1 MPTMHPSPE
10 PRVPEKISS
19 QESPLS
25 PEWTHAIT
33 ILMGHPLSS
42 EPGKHIKNWIIYH
55 RIHKYTMF
63 ALKWNPTQFKLDIH
77 LQMYQETDGS
87 LAYLKGHTV
96 RKLVSLM
103 KYMSLL
109 IRQDRPDAQKHNPLY
124 FISGNQLFKLTA
136 HDMKSALV
144 NEKLENHGSQK
155 YYSKRVKVINPK
167 PTNTLIKVPTA
178 IQISGNN
185 PNDNIITVPTII
197 QTSIIKKGMKPVD
210 PPQNV
215 ATSHLENPI
224 STTTNLDEACPLDTS
239 CDHLLHLDLPSL
251 SPELQYNSSVDS
263 DEIMFLPESEGQL
276 DHTKH
281 SPTDLF
287 SEHHD
292 YELFLLQKE
301 FDAPNDNPNHYDIH
315 TCENQDD
322 ILIHATYLSNIFAL
336 PQFMAQ
342 HTCEDQEPTDEPIAV
357 PTASQAS
364 CDHTLKPK
372 CAHNPID
379 IPVQWFK
386 FIHPI
391 HKPRMT
397 KTPFQIAVHK
407 AYSPIAS
414 MNYKWTINLHDGYP
428 LFQVMKQEGY
438 ITPSLHIPKHD
449 LSSLAPPK
457 GEMKSSLSWTSSTLC
472 FGEPTLGKLNQVKL
486 LCSISS
492 RTLWDPMLAKS
503 NQETELCITKHI
515 PLCESAGHT
524 EIPFPIPRSSSETN
538 RVSNNHSS
546 LVTTPISRM
555 ILGKLKIEVTK
566 VLTHNSGKNG
576 KHFYWE
582 NWHNTTKNGE
592 NSECSSI
599 LVTKNLMHHAGRN
612 GEHHCVPFNLN
623 NTSCGFMLKEVDW
636 GGKHPMNS
644 LVDWHRHETYPTGHN
659 ISEVDRGALHDSSFF
674 LFLVNIDYDAKPK
687 DFLPQELC
695 RGLPERTSSTTLR
708 SLNYIK
714 GKWVHPLELQKG
726 PSRLNHQLDQ
736 QRDPTS
742 SPYPQHES
750 SYNLLNQWDPGEKSL
765 LPQLFR
771 KATASKIIYF
781 LWIQS
786 EYNLSCMLSKH
797 WEFLKILQV
806 IQNLLKATASK
817 IIYFLWIQSEYNL
830 SCMLSK
836 H

>member
-1 MPTMHPSPE
+1 MPTMHPSAE
-10 PRVPEKISS
+10 PLVPDKIPS

-33 ILMGHPLSS
+33 TLMGHPLSS
-42 EPGKHIKNWIIYH
+42 EPGKHIKKWIIYH

-109 IRQDRPDAQKHNPLY
+109 IRQDRPDAQKHNLLY
-124 FISGNQLFKLTA
+124 FISGNQLCRLTA
-136 HDMKSALV
+136 HNMKSALI
-144 NEKLENHGSQK
+144 NEKLENHGSQTTS
-155 YYSKRVKVINPK
+155 SKRIKVVNPK
-167 PTNTLIKVPTA
+167 PTDTPINVPTA
-178 IQISGNN
+178 IN
-185 PNDNIITVPTII
+185 PNETPITVPTTI
-197 QTSIIKKGMKPVD
+197 QTSVIKKFIKPVD
-210 PPQNV
+210 PLQNV
-215 ATSHLENPI
+215 ATSHLRDPI
-224 STTTNLDEACPLDTS
+224 STTTNLDEVSPLDTS
-239 CDHLLHLDLPSL
+239 CDHLLHFDSPCL
-251 SPELQYNSSVDS
+251 SSELQDNSSVDS
-263 DEIMFLPESEGQL
+263 VEIEFLPESEGQL
-276 DHTKH
+276 DHTNIT
-281 SPTDLF
+281 PTDVF

-301 FDAPNDNPNHYDIH
+301 FDAPNDNLNHYSFH

-322 ILIHATYLSNIFAL
+322 ILIHATNLSNIFAL
-336 PQFMAQ
+336 PEFMAQ
-342 HTCEDQEPTDEPIAV
+342 HTCEDQEPTDDPIAV

-372 CAHNPID
+372 CANNPID
-379 IPVQWFK
+379 IPVKLFK

-391 HKPRMT
+391 PKVRMT
-397 KTPFQIAVHK
+397 KTPFQNAVHV

-457 GEMKSSLSWTSSTLC
+457 GEMKSSFSWTSSTLC
-472 FGEPTLGKLNQVKL
+472 FGEPTLGKRNQVKL

-492 RTLWDPMLAKS
+492 RTLWDPTLAKS
-503 NQETELCITKHI
+503 NQESKLCITKHI
-515 PLCESAGHT
+515 PLCDSVGHT
-524 EIPFPIPRSSSETN
+524 GIPFPTPRSSSETN
-538 RVSNNHSS
+538 RVSNSHSS
-546 LVTTPISRM
+546 LVTTPSSRM
-555 ILGKLKIEVTK
+555 ILGKPKIEVTK
-566 VLTHNSGKNG
+566 VLTHTNGKNG
-576 KHFYWE
+576 EHFYGE

-592 NSECSSI
+592 NSDCNSI
-599 LVTKNLMHHAGRN
+599 LVTKKLMHHAGRN
-612 GEHHCVPFNLN
+612 GEHSCVPFNLN
-623 NTSCGFMLKEVDW
+623 NTS
-636 GGKHPMNS
+636 GG
-644 LVDWHRHETYPTGHN
+644 LN
-659 ISEVDRGALHDSSFF
+659 ISEVDWGDHDPSINNMNEILLSVVDWGAFHVSRFF

-687 DFLPQELC
+687 DFFTQELWG
-695 RGLPERTSSTTLR
+695 GLPERTSSTTHR
-708 SLNYIK
+708 RLNHVE
-714 GKWVHPLELQKG
+714 GKVVHHLELQQG
-726 PSRLNHQLDQ
+726 PSRLDHQLDQ

-742 SPYPQHES
+742 SPCPQHES

-786 EYNLSCMLSKH
+786 E
-797 WEFLKILQV
+797 KISV
-806 IQNLLKATASK
+806 A
-817 IIYFLWIQSEYNL
+817 
-830 SCMLSK
+830 C
-836 H
+836 

>member
-1 MPTMHPSPE
+1 MTTMHPSPE
-10 PRVPEKISS
+10 PLVPDKIPF

-42 EPGKHIKNWIIYH
+42 EPGKHIKKWIIYH

-109 IRQDRPDAQKHNPLY
+109 IRQDRPNAQKHNPLY
-124 FISGNQLFKLTA
+124 FLSGNQLFKLTA

-144 NEKLENHGSQK
+144 NEKLENHASQK
-155 YYSKRVKVINPK
+155 YSSKRVKVVKPK
-167 PTNTLIKVPTA
+167 PTYTPIKVPTA
-178 IQISGNN
+178 IQTSGNN
-185 PNDNIITVPTII
+185 PNDTPITVPTIT
-197 QTSIIKKGMKPVD
+197 QTSVMKKGIKPVD

-215 ATSHLENPI
+215 ATSHLEDPI

-239 CDHLLHLDLPSL
+239 CDHLLHLDSPSL

-263 DEIMFLPESEGQL
+263 VEIEFLPESEGQL
-276 DHTKH
+276 DYTKH

-301 FDAPNDNPNHYDIH
+301 FDAPNDNSNHYDIH

-322 ILIHATYLSNIFAL
+322 ILIHATNLSNFAL

-342 HTCEDQEPTDEPIAV
+342 HTCEDQDPTDDPIAV

-364 CDHTLKPK
+364 CDHTLKPM

-391 HKPRMT
+391 PKQRMT

-414 MNYKWTINLHDGYP
+414 MNYKWTNNLHDGYL
-428 LFQVMKQEGY
+428 LFQVMNQEGY
-438 ITPSLHIPKHD
+438 MTPSLHTPKHD

-457 GEMKSSLSWTSSTLC
+457 GEMKSSFSWTSSTLC

-492 RTLWDPMLAKS
+492 ITLWDPTLAKS
-503 NQETELCITKHI
+503 NQETELCIIKHF
-515 PLCESAGHT
+515 PLCDSAGYT
-524 EIPFPIPRSSSETN
+524 GILFPTPRSSSETN
-538 RVSNNHSS
+538 RVSNKHSS
-546 LVTTPISRM
+546 LVTTPSSRK
-555 ILGKLKIEVTK
+555 ILDKPKIEVTK
-566 VLTHNSGKNG
+566 VLTHTNGKNG
-576 KHFYWE
+576 QHFYGE

-592 NSECSSI
+592 NSDC
-599 LVTKNLMHHAGRN
+599 
-612 GEHHCVPFNLN
+612 
-623 NTSCGFMLKEVDW
+623 
-636 GGKHPMNS
+636 NS
-644 LVDWHRHETYPTGHN
+644 
-659 ISEVDRGALHDSSFF
+659 
-674 LFLVNIDYDAKPK
+674 
-687 DFLPQELC
+687 
-695 RGLPERTSSTTLR
+695 
-708 SLNYIK
+708 
-714 GKWVHPLELQKG
+714 
-726 PSRLNHQLDQ
+726 
-736 QRDPTS
+736 
-742 SPYPQHES
+742 
-750 SYNLLNQWDPGEKSL
+750 
-765 LPQLFR
+765 
-771 KATASKIIYF
+771 
-781 LWIQS
+781 
-786 EYNLSCMLSKH
+786 
-797 WEFLKILQV
+797 
-806 IQNLLKATASK
+806 
-817 IIYFLWIQSEYNL
+817 
-830 SCMLSK
+830 
-836 H
+836 